1 MTFDI
6 RFLEEK
12 IPDDWLHEGE
22 QGLLAEIEI
31 DGFLEKET
39 ILTGYWKK
47 EDYLRQWQEAVKL
60 LTGGS
65 SNVKAAFATSVHD
78 PMNPEH
84 GYVISWWTAYRIGDT
99 VYIRNESLGYNVNSQ
114 PIDMRNIYEYV
125 SDRDV
130 EGDASEWQVSVEDVR
145 KFGLKIDKQLN

>member
-6 RFLEEK
+6 RFLEEE
-12 IPDDWLHEGE
+12 IPNDWLHEGE

-47 EDYLRQWQEAVKL
+47 EDYLRQWQEAARL
-60 LTGGS
+60 LTGDS
-65 SNVKAAFATSVHD
+65 SDVKAAFATSVHD

-84 GYVISWWTAYRIGDT
+84 GYVISWWTAYRVGDV
-99 VYIRNESLGYNVNSQ
+99 VYIRNESLGYDANSQ
-114 PIDMRNIYEYV
+114 PIDIKNIYKYI
-125 SDRDV
+125 SDRNDSENV
-130 EGDASEWQVSVEDVR
+130 SEWQVSVEDIR
-145 KFGLKIDKQLN
+145 KFGEELNQKF